1 MIGCATLILGIILGS
16 IRFALSLLVVVWNG
30 TLWLV
35 RRVRG
40 KRPESN

>member
-16 IRFALSLLVVVWNG
+16 IRFALSLLSVLWNG
-30 TLWLV
+30 AGWLV

-40 KRPESN
+40 KRPDSN